1 MKTGATVAAFARPVR
16 LRPVDRR
23 STPCPSPI
31 APRTSSLAV
40 QTQRRKLR
48 RTRPERSAWPEPE
61 PTSSGPWQLREPM
74 LPDDRDFGP
83 AMARLTQRQRI
94 FGDGLFCGLKQ
105 TAAARRAGY
114 SNRGHA
120 DAVVSLKSRG
130 CQRQL
135 LHPPTHAH
143 QSTPAKH
150 FTTIMAV
157 GFCGGSLAR
166 GTERQRI
173 TPDQR
178 TDNCEPIIPLRTR
191 FSLRGPLGI
200 RQDPLLWPHSRLGRS
215 P

>member
-1 MKTGATVAAFARPVR
+1 
-16 LRPVDRR
+16 
-23 STPCPSPI
+23 
-31 APRTSSLAV
+31 
-40 QTQRRKLR
+40 
-48 RTRPERSAWPEPE
+48 
-61 PTSSGPWQLREPM
+61 M

-150 FTTIMAV
+150 YTTIIAV
-157 GFCGGSLAR
+157 GFCRGSLAR

-173 TPDQR
+173 TP
-178 TDNCEPIIPLRTR
+178 EPIIP
-191 FSLRGPLGI
+191 
-200 RQDPLLWPHSRLGRS
+200 
-215 P
+215 